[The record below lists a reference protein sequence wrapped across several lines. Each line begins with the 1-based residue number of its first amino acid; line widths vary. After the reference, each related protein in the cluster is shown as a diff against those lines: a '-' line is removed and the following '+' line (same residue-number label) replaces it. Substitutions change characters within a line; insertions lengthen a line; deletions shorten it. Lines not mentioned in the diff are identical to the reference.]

1 MNFTQLKHTLPLL
14 TKHNIV
20 PFLWGYQGIGK
31 TQAVRQLAK
40 NSGFIHLHLA
50 TQEIGDLVGLLKHN
64 PDGTVSH
71 SRPEWFPTE
80 GSGIV
85 FLDELNRAAPEV
97 IQCMFSFITDKTIHS
112 HKLPAGWKIVAAG
125 NYSSNDFNT
134 TDTSDAAWMSRF
146 CHLEFNPTIEEFAY
160 FAESKG
166 HDSIAAFAL
175 ECPDMIEVQK
185 REKPELNVTPDRR
198 AWLDF
203 VSPLEG
209 EEMTDET
216 RFEVYKG
223 LVGDISAARFFAW
236 QKNAEKSIK
245 LKDVVVNYKKV
256 QHKVKQ
262 ANKNQE
268 TRFDI
273 LSGPLDELIV
283 KLENEP
289 GFLDTKK
296 IGNLQ
301 AYILDIPLELS
312 SQVIKKLGSMRFDLK
327 NEFLNDEEFAQK
339 LCG

>member
-1 MNFTQLKHTLPLL
+1 
-14 TKHNIV
+14 
-20 PFLWGYQGIGK
+20 
-31 TQAVRQLAK
+31 
-40 NSGFIHLHLA
+40 
-50 TQEIGDLVGLLKHN
+50 
-64 PDGTVSH
+64 
-71 SRPEWFPTE
+71 
-80 GSGIV
+80 
-85 FLDELNRAAPEV
+85 
-97 IQCMFSFITDKTIHS
+97 
-112 HKLPAGWKIVAAG
+112 
-125 NYSSNDFNT
+125 
-134 TDTSDAAWMSRF
+134 
-146 CHLEFNPTIEEFAY
+146 
-160 FAESKG
+160 
-166 HDSIAAFAL
+166 
-175 ECPDMIEVQK
+175 MIEVQK